1 LSSENRLL
9 TGLKLRLDYFSGRAW
24 WNERET
30 GGAGVILRFER
41 VRPQRPGRFQPLR
54 SGEITPRF
62 LERTIRA
69 LRRWR
74 YEIITMDEVC
84 RRAVI
89 MPLRR
94 RFVCLT
100 FDGCY
105 KDVIASAYPILSRH
119 HVPFTVYVPTVFPDG
134 LGHAWWLA
142 LERIIAREN
151 RLSLMI
157 DRDER
162 HYGLRT
168 IAEKNEAYEFLASY
182 LRQLAPPALS
192 AAIQDLCKR
201 YSIDLVEL
209 SRKAAMDWTDLAQLA
224 ADPLVTIGC
233 ATVNYAALS
242 NLRDPDA
249 LREMTMGRTL
259 LEAAFEREVRHF
271 AYPFG
276 DKASFRR
283 AHVMLAEEAGFHSAV
298 STIPGIVDIAGRTNL
313 RALPR
318 VSWDGR
324 ERSLRVMRVVLS
336 GSPFPPVKPTRI
348 RLETESDS

>member
-41 VRPQRPGRFQPLR
+41 VRPQRPGRFQPLK

-69 LRRWR
+69 LKRWR
-74 YEIITMDEVC
+74 YDIITMDEAC

-89 MPLRR
+89 MMQRR

-119 HVPFTVYVPTVFPDG
+119 GVPFTVYVPTVFPDG
-134 LGHAWWLA
+134 LGKAWWLA
-142 LERIIAREN
+142 LERIVAREN

-157 DRDER
+157 DRNER
-162 HYGLRT
+162 HYSNRT
-168 IAEKNEAYEFLASY
+168 IAEKNEVFEFLTSW
-182 LRQLAPPALS
+182 LRQLAPQDLT
-192 AAIQDLCKR
+192 AAIQDLCGR
-201 YSIDLVEL
+201 YSVDLAEL

-233 ATVNYAALS
+233 ATVNYSSLS
-242 NLRDPDA
+242 NLKDPAA
-249 LREMTMGRTL
+249 LREMTMGRAV
-259 LEAAFEREVRHF
+259 LESAFQREVRHF

-276 DKASFRR
+276 DRTSFRR
-283 AHVMLAEEAGFHSAV
+283 SHVVLAEEAGFHSAV
-298 STIPGIVDIAGRTNL
+298 SAIPGIVDAEGRTNL

-318 VSWDGR
+318 ICWDGR
-324 ERSLRVMRVVLS
+324 ERSLRVMRVLLS
-336 GSPFPPVKPTRI
+336 GSPFAPVKPTRAAASI
-348 RLETESDS
+348 